1 MRPAPAPRHLHPDLD
16 SFDGSWGNA
25 HAPAGNGSRALPPNR
40 LDTTRPW
47 GQLAPSV
54 CCTPPLL
61 ALRRQDLSFE
71 RELPMMNP
79 CETARTTVFT
89 DAQGKAWESFFLGSG
104 PSARYIFQ
112 NQIPN
117 LNSYTRTHPGWVL
130 NDNGYCQW
138 QFLPPPKLRQDGPNA
153 GHNATAQPS
162 PSPQLESVE
171 ALNRRESDPTGFAIF
186 LALVAAAVGSY
197 WAWERQHT
205 PKESDYNPHAD
216 LDYRLPTLARRSQ
229 LHPHPNSAEDILEI
243 DDDAPIPDGYE
254 LVDDGLDD
262 AHPKPERSGGAPAS
276 SDRPRSLPPALD
288 GGPRPSAESRSLQGG
303 DGSGDPSG
311 DGSRDPLETIQGDS
325 DMAESPESRSLQS
338 GGRSGDASGGADI
351 RDDLELNYR
360 FHHCDEPLIPLI
372 GMTLAQFKELYPD
385 CQGDWEVDDCLAS
398 VSEMQAA
405 EARAERFFRKFTPA
419 NSLKIL
425 VWWVFGLTPKSG
437 PSPYAQKWRHA
448 ADICKQF
455 VQNWDAKPF

>member
-1 MRPAPAPRHLHPDLD
+1 
-16 SFDGSWGNA
+16 
-25 HAPAGNGSRALPPNR
+25 
-40 LDTTRPW
+40 
-47 GQLAPSV
+47 
-54 CCTPPLL
+54 
-61 ALRRQDLSFE
+61 
-71 RELPMMNP
+71 MMNP

-104 PSARYIFQ
+104 PSARYVFQ

-138 QFLPPPKLRQDGPNA
+138 QFLPPPKLRQEAPNA

-171 ALNRRESDPTGFAIF
+171 ALNNRESDPTGFAIF

-205 PKESDYNPHAD
+205 LKESDYNPHAD

-229 LHPHPNSAEDILEI
+229 LRTHPNSAEDILEI

-262 AHPKPERSGGAPAS
+262 SHPKHERSGDAPAS
-276 SDRPRSLPPALD
+276 SDRCRSLPPALD
-288 GGPRPSAESRSLQGG
+288 GGPRPSAESPEDTG
-303 DGSGDPSG
+303 DTASGYRP
-311 DGSRDPLETIQGDS
+311 ETAQDTGQDT
-325 DMAESPESRSLQS
+325 
-338 GGRSGDASGGADI
+338 GDAAEDTPQDTDSI
-351 RDDLELNYR
+351 RDTLELNFR
-360 FHHCDEPLIPLI
+360 FHHCQEPLIPI
-372 GMTLAQFKELYPD
+372 GGMTLSDFKAIYPD
-385 CQGDWEVDDCLAS
+385 AQGDCDVDEAVAS
-398 VSEMQAA
+398 VAAMQNA
-405 EARAERFFRKFTPA
+405 EARAERFFRRFTPS
-419 NSLKIL
+419 NKIKIL
-425 VWWVFGLTPKSG
+425 VWWVFGLSHKGGDT
-437 PSPYAQKWRHA
+437 PYAQKWRHA